1 MTVSASVYMCAIDC
15 TRCDLDL
22 DLDLLCVL
30 LVLRVFIAPGARL
43 VVSSVPGRYLML
55 HRVSPPL

>member
-1 MTVSASVYMCAIDC
+1 VTVSASVYMCAIDC
-15 TRCDLDL
+15 TRCDL

-43 VVSSVPGRYLML
+43 VVSSVPGRYLMF
-55 HRVSPPL
+55 HRGTAY